1 MVHKTETG
9 GPILPSI
16 QPNAGLLIRIR
27 QGTKF
32 LLHRRSLSFSG
43 FGKADSRLLWTANFV
58 PYVEP

>member
-16 QPNAGLLIRIR
+16 QPDAGLLIRIR

-32 LLHRRSLSFSG
+32 LPQRGSVVFP
-43 FGKADSRLLWTANFV
+43 RLRERPIPGYYRLPPFV
-58 PYVEP
+58 P